1 MKPIWTGLAL
11 GALMALQACTS
22 ETEPASEPVA
32 EPAAEEAGAWLFSS
46 FRGDG
51 ETGLHLAW
59 STDGLTWTALRDDAS
74 FLAPEVGG
82 RLMRDPYIIL
92 GPDGIYHMV
101 WTTGWWENNI
111 GIAHS
116 EDLVTWSE
124 QALLPVMAHEPEVM
138 NSWAPEIFFD
148 DVEGEYVIF
157 WSSAIPDRFPETA
170 DRGDIRSTT
179 GKSINHRVYA
189 VTTKDFETYSDTH
202 LFYDGG
208 FVSID
213 ASLLKHGDEYLM
225 FIKDETKRPEPEKNI
240 RLATAPAP
248 QGPWSPASEPFSP
261 EGVWVEGPTA
271 AEIHGEVYVY
281 FDAYM
286 EHAMMGMRSADL
298 TQWED
303 ISDRLTFPEGAR
315 HGSVLPVT
323 RERLDALLAA
333 E

>member
-1 MKPIWTGLAL
+1 MKSKLTAILSATLW
-11 GALMALQACTS
+11 MVSACAGT
-22 ETEPASEPVA
+22 PASTSA
-32 EPAAEEAGAWLFSS
+32 DGAWLFSS

-59 STDGLTWTALRDDAS
+59 STDGLTWTALRNDAS
-74 FLAPEVGG
+74 FLTPEVGG
-82 RLMRDPYIIL
+82 QLMRDPCIIK
-92 GPDGIYHMV
+92 GPDGRYHMV

-111 GIAHS
+111 GLAHS
-116 EDLVTWSE
+116 DDLITWSE
-124 QALLPVMAHEPEVM
+124 QTLLPVMAHEPEVM

-148 DVEGEYVIF
+148 ETEGEYVIF
-157 WSSAIPDRFPETA
+157 WSSAIAGRFPETA

-213 ASLLKHGDEYLM
+213 ASLLERDGAYLM

-271 AEIHGEVYVY
+271 TEINGKVYVY

-286 EHAMMGMRSADL
+286 EHAMMAMRSADL
-298 TQWED
+298 TKWED
-303 ISDRLTFPEGAR
+303 ISDQLTFPEGSR
-315 HGSVLPVT
+315 HGSVLPIT

>member
-1 MKPIWTGLAL
+1 MARSKELVRVGLQKFDQGPWLVRSGPRAGEWRMGGLGGGVGKPFCHRT
-11 GALMALQACTS
+11 MDS
-22 ETEPASEPVA
+22 
-32 EPAAEEAGAWLFSS
+32 
-46 FRGDG
+46 
-51 ETGLHLAW
+51 
-59 STDGLTWTALRDDAS
+59 
-74 FLAPEVGG
+74 
-82 RLMRDPYIIL
+82 
-92 GPDGIYHMV
+92 
-101 WTTGWWENNI
+101 
-111 GIAHS
+111 
-116 EDLVTWSE
+116 
-124 QALLPVMAHEPEVM
+124 
-138 NSWAPEIFFD
+138 
-148 DVEGEYVIF
+148 F
-157 WSSAIPDRFPETA
+157 WSSAIAGRFPETA

-213 ASLLKHGDEYLM
+213 ASLLERDGAYLM

-271 AEIHGEVYVY
+271 TEINGKVYVY

-286 EHAMMGMRSADL
+286 EHAMMAMRSADL
-298 TQWED
+298 TKWED
-303 ISDRLTFPEGAR
+303 ISDQLTFPEGSR
-315 HGSVLPVT
+315 HGSVLPIT